1 MGEREKEV
9 LLKASE
15 RDVSPTFHSLN
26 VTGVIQVSTEQWQS
40 FFCYI

>member
-15 RDVSPTFHSLN
+15 RDVSPAFHSLN
-26 VTGVIQVSTEQWQS
+26 VTGVIQVSTEQRQS